1 MEKAFKKEICDIS
14 VTNADRIYYCI
25 YYSIYTGNL
34 SFFHKIYNS
43 YRCPV
48 DWAEQ
53 LYCGIPG

>member
-1 MEKAFKKEICDIS
+1 MEKAFKKRFVILVLPTLIAFIIAF
-14 VTNADRIYYCI
+14 N
-25 YYSIYTGNL
+25 YSIYTGNL